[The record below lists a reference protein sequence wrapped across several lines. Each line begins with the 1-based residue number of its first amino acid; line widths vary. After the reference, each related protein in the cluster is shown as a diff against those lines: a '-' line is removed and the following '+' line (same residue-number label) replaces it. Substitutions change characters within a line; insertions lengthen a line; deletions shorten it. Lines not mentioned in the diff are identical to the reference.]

1 MEGSNL
7 MTQQRQHQINPEK
20 LMLSKWTAVTPTHK
34 EKHFLVVRVLRDEAE
49 IITHCEL
56 EAVINHR
63 EIELD
68 WRLLKDANQW
78 LLGWR

>member
-34 EKHFLVVRVLRDEAE
+34 EKHFLVKLYFEP
-49 IITHCEL
+49 
-56 EAVINHR
+56 
-63 EIELD
+63 
-68 WRLLKDANQW
+68 
-78 LLGWR
+78 